1 VNDGAF
7 VAVLADNAFLFLQPQ
22 IKPVYLFGGFFETT
36 EASTRAA

>member
-22 IKPVYLFGGFFETT
+22 VKPVHLVGGFFEPTQ
-36 EASTRAA
+36 ASARAA